1 MKKFLA
7 LILAVVT
14 VSTLLVAC
22 ATNPEKPD
30 ETTPAPDQETQ
41 APGSNDSETN
51 FTDLTDN
58 TVADLDAGV
67 VKILAWED
75 AENLEFEF
83 VSSDVQMTAVNEAI
97 FERNKAVEKRLN
109 CSLMF
114 TYTKG
119 NYNNIN
125 NFLKR
130 VEAIENGTENDFM
143 DIYAAYSM
151 TTATLSTNG
160 FCANLMKLQSDT
172 GLNFNKPWWPS
183 SMVEEGMFGDKLYIC
198 TGDIS
203 TNLLWM
209 METLYFNKEL
219 LDTYGFTKEELYDHV
234 NNGTWTLDVFFE
246 YVYDTYSDTDADN
259 AKSAGDTYGYTFG
272 TWTGYTDDFYVGCG
286 FKFFERDASGALSV
300 ATTLGGEKEHDLV
313 TRLVDFTYE
322 DDVHR
327 TTNDPD
333 VFLAN
338 RAMFTNN
345 RAAYAR
351 KISDSSDVDYGILPM
366 PKYDT
371 IQENYST
378 NIGFPH
384 TLYAVAAGAP
394 DRNIAGT
401 VLQSM
406 AAQSYEKITPVLFEE
421 TLQLR
426 YSPENSDAEMFDI
439 LKDRLC
445 FDVGRMYCKSVE
457 DYSWSLFRNAV
468 NNQSTAYTTQIAMIM
483 KKINGSNGY
492 LATLVDQL
500 TKADN

>member
-7 LILAVVT
+7 LILALVT
-14 VSTLLVAC
+14 VSSLLVAC
-22 ATNPEKPD
+22 ATNTGNPD
-30 ETTPAPDQETQ
+30 TTTLPSEDGSQ
-41 APGSNDSETN
+41 APENTEAQTK
-51 FTDLTDN
+51 FEDLKDN
-58 TVADLDAGV
+58 TVADFDGDI

-75 AENLEFEF
+75 AEQLEFEF
-83 VSSDVQMTAVNEAI
+83 VSDDVQMTQVNEAI
-97 FERNKAVEKRLN
+97 FNRNKAVEKRLN

-114 TYTKG
+114 NYNKG
-119 NYNNIN
+119 NYNNIT

-130 VEAIENGTENDFM
+130 VEAIENGTENDYM

-160 FCANLMKLQSDT
+160 FCANLMKLQSET
-172 GLNFNKPWWPS
+172 GLNFDKPWWPS

-219 LDTYGFTKEELYDHV
+219 IVNYGYTKEELYDHV
-234 NNGTWTLDVFFE
+234 NNGTWTLDVFFN
-246 YVYDTYSDTDADN
+246 YVYDTYVDTDGDN
-259 AKSAGDTYGYTFG
+259 KKSAGDTYGYTFG
-272 TWTGYTDDFYVGCG
+272 TWNGYTDDFYVGCG
-286 FKFFERDASGALSV
+286 FKFFERDASGTLAV
-300 ATTLGGEKEHDLV
+300 ASTLGGEKEHDLV

-327 TTNDPD
+327 VTSDAD

-338 RAMFTNN
+338 RAIFTNN
-345 RAAYAR
+345 RASYAK
-351 KISDSSDVDYGILPM
+351 KIRDNSEVEYGILPM

-394 DRNIAGT
+394 DRALAGT
-401 VLQSM
+401 ALQSM
-406 AAQSYEKITPVLFEE
+406 AAQSYEIITPVLFEE

-426 YSPENSDAEMFDI
+426 YSPENVDAEMFDI

-445 FDVGRMYCKSVE
+445 FDVGRMYCKSVN
-457 DYSWSLFRNAV
+457 DYSWSLFRNSV
-468 NNQSTAYTTQIAMIM
+468 NAQSTAYTTQVAMIM
-483 KKINGSNGY
+483 TKITASDGY

>member
-7 LILAVVT
+7 LILAIVT

-30 ETTPAPDQETQ
+30 ETTPDVGEGTQ
-41 APGSNDSETN
+41 APGSTEAETK
-51 FTDLTDN
+51 FQDLKDN
-58 TVADLDAGV
+58 TVADYDGSII
-67 VKILAWED
+67 KILAWED

-109 CSLMF
+109 CSLM
-114 TYTKG
+114 YNYSKG
-119 NYNNIN
+119 NYNNITT
-125 NFLKR
+125 FLKR

-151 TTATLSTNG
+151 TTASLSTNG
-160 FCANLMKLQSDT
+160 YCANLMKLQSDT

-219 LDTYGFTKEELYDHV
+219 LVNYGFTKEELYDHV
-234 NNGTWTLDVFFE
+234 NNGTWTLDVFFN
-246 YVYDTYSDTDADN
+246 YVYDTYNDTDGDGV
-259 AKSAGDTYGYTFG
+259 KSAGDTYGYTFG
-272 TWTGYTDDFYVGCG
+272 TWTGYIDDFYVGCG
-286 FKFFERDASGALSV
+286 FKFFERDASGKLSV

-322 DDVHR
+322 EDVHR
-327 TTNDPD
+327 VTSDAD

-351 KISDSSDVDYGILPM
+351 RIRDNSEVDYGILPM

-384 TLYAVAAGAP
+384 TLYGVAAGAP
-394 DRNIAGT
+394 DRNVAGT

-426 YSPENSDAEMFDI
+426 YSPENADAEMFDI

-468 NNQSTAYTTQIAMIM
+468 ANQSTAYTTQIAMIM
-483 KKINGSNGY
+483 TKINGSNGY
-492 LATLVDQL
+492 LQTLVDQL
-500 TKADN
+500 TKADD

>member
-7 LILAVVT
+7 LILAIFT

-30 ETTPAPDQETQ
+30 ETTPSLGENTQ
-41 APGSNDSETN
+41 APGSTGEETK
-51 FTDLTDN
+51 FADLKDN
-58 TVADLDAGV
+58 TVADIDGI

-83 VSSDVQMTAVNEAI
+83 VSDDVQMTQVNEAI
-97 FERNKAVEKRLN
+97 FNRNKAVEKRLN

-119 NYNNIN
+119 NYNNLS

-130 VEAIENGTENDFM
+130 VEAIESGTENDYM

-151 TTATLSTNG
+151 TTASLSTNG
-160 FCANLMKLQSDT
+160 YCANLMKLQSDT

-209 METLYFNKEL
+209 METLYFNKKII
-219 LDTYGFTKEELYDHV
+219 DDYGFTKEELYDHV
-234 NNGTWTLDVFFE
+234 NNGTWTLDVFFD
-246 YVYDTYSDTDADN
+246 YVYDTYADTDGDG

-272 TWTGYTDDFYVGCG
+272 TWDGYTDDFYVGCG
-286 FKFFERDASGALSV
+286 FKFFERDAAGNLTV
-300 ATTLGGEKEHDLV
+300 ASTLGGEKEHDLV
-313 TRLVDFTYE
+313 TKLVDFTYE

-327 TTNDPD
+327 VTSDAD
-333 VFLAN
+333 VFLAD

-345 RAAYAR
+345 RASYAK
-351 KISDSSDVDYGILPM
+351 KIRDNSEVDYGILPM

-394 DRNIAGT
+394 DRNMAGT
-401 VLQSM
+401 VLQSL
-406 AAQSYEKITPVLFEE
+406 AAQSYEIITPELFEE

-426 YSPENSDAEMFDI
+426 YSPENADAEMFDI

-445 FDVGRMYCKSVE
+445 FDVGRMYCKSVK
-457 DYSWSLFRNAV
+457 DYSWSFFRSAIT
-468 NNQSTAYTTQIAMIM
+468 NQSTAYTTQIRMIM
-483 KKINGSNGY
+483 EQLNGKGGM
-492 LATLVDQL
+492 LETLVDQL
-500 TKADN
+500 TKADD

>member
-1 MKKFLA
+1 MRKFLA
-7 LILAVVT
+7 LILALLT
-14 VSTLLVAC
+14 ISTLLVAC

-30 ETTPAPDQETQ
+30 ETTPSPDGETNAPDATDAET
-41 APGSNDSETN
+41 S
-51 FTDLTDN
+51 FTDLKDN
-58 TVADLDAGV
+58 TVADLGSDII
-67 VKILAWED
+67 KILAWED

-97 FERNKAVEKRLN
+97 FRRNEAVEKRLN
-109 CSLMF
+109 CSLLF
-114 TYTKG
+114 TYAKG
-119 NYNNIN
+119 NYNNIT

-130 VEAIENGTENDFM
+130 VEAIENGTENDYM

-160 FCANLMKLQSDT
+160 FCANLMKLQSET

-209 METLYFNKEL
+209 METMYFNKTLIDE
-219 LDTYGFTKEELYDHV
+219 YGFTKEELYDHV
-234 NNGTWTLDVFFE
+234 NNGTWTLETFFN
-246 YVYDTYSDTDADN
+246 YVNETYNDN
-259 AKSAGDTYGYTFG
+259 DGDGLKSADDTYGYTFG
-272 TWTGYTDDFYVGCG
+272 TWAGYVDDFYVGCG
-286 FKFFERDASGALSV
+286 FKFFERDASGALTV
-300 ATTLGGEKEHDLV
+300 ASTLGKEKEHDLV
-313 TRLVDFTYE
+313 TKLVDFTYKN
-322 DDVHR
+322 DVHR
-327 TTNDPD
+327 TIADPD
-333 VFLAN
+333 VFLAD
-338 RAMFTNN
+338 RAIFTNN
-345 RAAYAR
+345 RASYAK
-351 KISDSSDVDYGILPM
+351 KIRDNSEVEYGILPM

-371 IQENYST
+371 IQANYST

-394 DRNIAGT
+394 SRDIAGT

-406 AAQSYEKITPVLFEE
+406 AAQSYEIITPVLFEE

-445 FDVGRMYCKSVE
+445 FDVGRMYCKSVN
-457 DYSWSLFRNAV
+457 DYSWSLFRSAI
-468 NNQSTAYTTQIAMIM
+468 NNQSTAYTTQITMILPQLSSKGGM
-483 KKINGSNGY
+483 LSV
-492 LATLVDQL
+492 LVDQL